1 MEIHMK
7 KNDMV
12 IAWLPGMLFPHELYV
27 GIIEKVN
34 KQSVRVR
41 FQIDG
46 SDHWYTETVNPRYV
60 KLIPSNEEMKIF
72 IKDYFGDDMEDIK
85 DVTYEEAD

>member
-1 MEIHMK
+1 MK

-72 IKDYFGDDMEDIK
+72 IKDYFGMTWKILK
-85 DVTYEEAD
+85 M

>member
-1 MEIHMK
+1 MK
-7 KNDMV
+7 QKDVV
-12 IAWLPGMLFPHELYV
+12 IAFIPDNAGVRQMHYA
-27 GIIEKVN
+27 IIEKIN
-34 KQSVRVR
+34 KGSVRVR
-41 FQIDG
+41 YQVEG
-46 SDHWYTETVNPRYV
+46 SSHWFTETVNPRYV